1 MSEHEK
7 PIDQDK
13 TDTKEIVTYRSICS
27 KAPDGKHKWE
37 PKEYYSICS
46 LCGCMTDN
54 RLLLE

>member
-1 MSEHEK
+1 MTEPEK
-7 PIDQDK
+7 DQDK
-13 TDTKEIVTYRSICS
+13 TDTKLIVTYRSICS

-37 PKEYYSICS
+37 PKEYYSVCS